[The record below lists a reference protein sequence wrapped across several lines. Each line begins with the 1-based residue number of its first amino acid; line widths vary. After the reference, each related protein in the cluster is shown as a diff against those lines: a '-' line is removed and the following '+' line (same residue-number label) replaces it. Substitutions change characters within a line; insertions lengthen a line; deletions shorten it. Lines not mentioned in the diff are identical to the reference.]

1 MYQVPATRRAL
12 VWALRTEVN
21 NTGMRPTLLK
31 LTTSGAVYYLSLKN
45 TGMHQGADMRD
56 LAGPE
61 QSHCSR
67 TILPLCRR
75 HSNPKF
81 TGKEGGLLENED
93 TRQAGPLPAIPNQSS
108 GAALAGWVGR
118 CAGSPFRGGE

>member
-1 MYQVPATRRAL
+1 MYQVPATHRAL
-12 VWALRTEVN
+12 VWTLRTEVN
-21 NTGMRPTLLK
+21 NTGLRPTLLK
-31 LTTSGAVYYLSLKN
+31 LTTSGAVCYLSLKD

-67 TILPLCRR
+67 TVLPLCRR

-81 TGKEGGLLENED
+81 THEEGGRLENED
-93 TRQAGPLPAIPNQSS
+93 TRQAEPLPATPSQSS
-108 GAALAGWVGR
+108 GTAPAVGR
-118 CAGSPFRGGE
+118 